1 MKKNDIYK
9 VAIAI
14 LAIVATLVVGL
25 ATASILAPPKRSS
38 KANKVDFECITEPKA
53 KPLQECKR

>member
-14 LAIVATLVVGL
+14 LAIVAALVFVL
-25 ATASILAPPKRSS
+25 VTASILAPPKRSS
-38 KANKVDFECITEPKA
+38 KANKVDFECITEPRA
-53 KPLQECKR
+53 KPLQECKK